1 MYGPA
6 RQLLIDVGGGSESF
20 IGGLERRSARR
31 AEIIAMLRSLLSSVV
46 AVSLP
51 RWPGA
56 GRSRD
61 EREHQRTEPE
71 GRLRSDRPQS
81 PSPRPTEGRET
92 GEVRE
97 SLTRPTV
104 VPKTR
109 YRIVGDL
116 GAGAFGNVS
125 RAEDETTG
133 QDVAIRFLP
142 RGVARAP
149 HAAPTRHPTG
159 GSIVV
164 ASAAHPALVR
174 VLEFSEPEN
183 GHAFVAMELAEGR
196 RLSEVLS
203 EGPLEA
209 DAARRMALDLGGA
222 VATLHKLGLVHG
234 ALRPHNVMV
243 RGDGGVKLM
252 DVELIGLRDAW
263 AMKEIIAEE
272 SPAEYFSPEQIRG
285 VPATEAT
292 DVYAF
297 AVILYEMLCGRP
309 PFQAETRE
317 TLLAKHLT
325 ETPPPMRRQ
334 RRTVPVS
341 VDSVVALAL
350 SKAPPLRP
358 SLQSIL
364 NSLREGASAPAI
376 RWKRKAAIVGGG
388 ALAASIATVV
398 GWALL
403 ASGPSASRPLASP
416 APPAAAA
423 ANMPAAAGPAS
434 NAFTTEVRAA
444 SPLEAT
450 TPAVAPPAVAR
461 PTPPA
466 PLPPATSP
474 RRVDRRVQPETA
486 QAPAGPTRD
495 RTAATNDPENPDFGA
510 VIDWLQKGATG
521 SGR

>member
-149 HAAPTRHPTG
+149 HAATG
-159 GSIVV
+159 ASIVV

-183 GHAFVAMELAEGR
+183 GHAFVAMELAQGR

-209 DAARRMALDLGGA
+209 DAALRMALDLGGA

-388 ALAASIATVV
+388 TLAASIATVV

-486 QAPAGPTRD
+486 QAPTGSALD

-510 VIDWLQKGATG
+510 VIDWLQKRSTG

>member
-1 MYGPA
+1 
-6 RQLLIDVGGGSESF
+6 
-20 IGGLERRSARR
+20 
-31 AEIIAMLRSLLSSVV
+31 MLRSLLSSVV

-61 EREHQRTEPE
+61 ERGHQRTEPE
-71 GRLRSDRPQS
+71 DQPRSDRPQS
-81 PSPRPTEGRET
+81 PSPRPAEGRET

-104 VPKTR
+104 VPKSR

-142 RGVARAP
+142 RGVARAS
-149 HAAPTRHPTG
+149 HAAPTRQPTG

-183 GHAFVAMELAEGR
+183 GHAFVAMELAQGR

-243 RGDGGVKLM
+243 REDGGVKLM

-309 PFQAETRE
+309 PFQAQTRE

-325 ETPPPMRRQ
+325 ETAPPMRRQ

-403 ASGPSASRPLASP
+403 ASGPSAPRPLASP
-416 APPAAAA
+416 APPPAAA
-423 ANMPAAAGPAS
+423 ANMPTAPHPAS
-434 NAFTTEVRAA
+434 SAFTTEVRTA

-461 PTPPA
+461 PTPPSPLSPVA
-466 PLPPATSP
+466 PP
-474 RRVDRRVQPETA
+474 RRVDRRVQTA
-486 QAPAGPTRD
+486 TPQTPPGPTRD
-495 RTAATNDPENPDFGA
+495 RTAAVHDPENPDFSA
-510 VIDWLQKGATG
+510 VIDWLQKGSTG

>member
-1 MYGPA
+1 
-6 RQLLIDVGGGSESF
+6 
-20 IGGLERRSARR
+20 
-31 AEIIAMLRSLLSSVV
+31 MLRSLLSSVV

-51 RWPGA
+51 RWPGS

-61 EREHQRTEPE
+61 DRGHQRTEPE
-71 GRLRSDRPQS
+71 DQLRSDRPQS
-81 PSPRPTEGRET
+81 PSTHQAEGRET
-92 GEVRE
+92 GDARE

-104 VPKTR
+104 VPKSR
-109 YRIVGDL
+109 YRIVGDM

-149 HAAPTRHPTG
+149 HAAPTRQPTG

-183 GHAFVAMELAEGR
+183 GHAFVAMELAQGR

-203 EGPLEA
+203 EGPL
-209 DAARRMALDLGGA
+209 DVNAALRMATDLGGA

-272 SPAEYFSPEQIRG
+272 SPAEYLSPEQIRG

-341 VDSVVALAL
+341 VESVVALAL

-364 NSLREGASAPAI
+364 NQLRELASAPKI

-403 ASGPSASRPLASP
+403 ASGPSAPRPLASP
-416 APPAAAA
+416 APPPAAAA
-423 ANMPAAAGPAS
+423 PNTPAAARPAS
-434 NAFTTEVRAA
+434 SAFTTDVRTA
-444 SPLEAT
+444 SPLGAT
-450 TPAVAPPAVAR
+450 TPAVTPPAVAR
-461 PTPPA
+461 PTPPS
-466 PLPPATSP
+466 PLPPVAPP
-474 RRVDRRVQPETA
+474 RRVDRRVQPETPPV
-486 QAPAGPTRD
+486 QAGPTRD
-495 RTAATNDPENPDFGA
+495 RAAAANDPENPDFGA
-510 VIDWLQKGATG
+510 VIDWLQKGSTG

>member
-1 MYGPA
+1 
-6 RQLLIDVGGGSESF
+6 
-20 IGGLERRSARR
+20 
-31 AEIIAMLRSLLSSVV
+31 
-46 AVSLP
+46 
-51 RWPGA
+51 
-56 GRSRD
+56 
-61 EREHQRTEPE
+61 
-71 GRLRSDRPQS
+71 
-81 PSPRPTEGRET
+81 
-92 GEVRE
+92 
-97 SLTRPTV
+97 LTRPTD
-104 VPKTR
+104 VPKGR

-116 GAGAFGNVS
+116 GAGTFGNVS

-142 RGVARAP
+142 RGVARSP
-149 HAAPTRHPTG
+149 HAAQTRQPAG
-159 GSIVV
+159 ASIVM

-183 GHAFVAMELAEGR
+183 GHAFVAMELAQGR

-203 EGPLEA
+203 EGPLDV
-209 DAARRMALDLGGA
+209 DAALRMAIELGGA
-222 VATLHKLGLVHG
+222 VVTLHKLGLVHG

-243 RGDGGVKLM
+243 RGDGGIKLM

-272 SPAEYFSPEQIRG
+272 SPAEYLSPEQIRG

-341 VDSVVALAL
+341 VESVVALAL

-358 SLQSIL
+358 SLQNIL
-364 NSLREGASAPAI
+364 NHLREGASAPTM
-376 RWKRKAAIVGGG
+376 RWQRKAAIVGGG
-388 ALAASIATVV
+388 ALATSIATVV
-398 GWALL
+398 GWVLL
-403 ASGPSASRPLASP
+403 ASGPSAPRPLASP
-416 APPAAAA
+416 APPPAAAA
-423 ANMPAAAGPAS
+423 HMPDAARPAS
-434 NAFTTEVRAA
+434 SAFTTEIRTA

-450 TPAVAPPAVAR
+450 TPAVVSPVVAR
-461 PTPPA
+461 PTPPS
-466 PLPPATSP
+466 PLPPAAPP
-474 RRVDRRVQPETA
+474 RRVDRRVQSETP

-495 RTAATNDPENPDFGA
+495 RAAAASDPENPDFGA
-510 VIDWLQKGATG
+510 AIDWLQKGSTG

>member
-1 MYGPA
+1 
-6 RQLLIDVGGGSESF
+6 
-20 IGGLERRSARR
+20 
-31 AEIIAMLRSLLSSVV
+31 
-46 AVSLP
+46 
-51 RWPGA
+51 
-56 GRSRD
+56 
-61 EREHQRTEPE
+61 
-71 GRLRSDRPQS
+71 
-81 PSPRPTEGRET
+81 
-92 GEVRE
+92 
-97 SLTRPTV
+97 
-104 VPKTR
+104 
-109 YRIVGDL
+109 
-116 GAGAFGNVS
+116 
-125 RAEDETTG
+125 
-133 QDVAIRFLP
+133 
-142 RGVARAP
+142 
-149 HAAPTRHPTG
+149 
-159 GSIVV
+159 
-164 ASAAHPALVR
+164 
-174 VLEFSEPEN
+174 
-183 GHAFVAMELAEGR
+183 
-196 RLSEVLS
+196 
-203 EGPLEA
+203 
-209 DAARRMALDLGGA
+209 
-222 VATLHKLGLVHG
+222 
-234 ALRPHNVMV
+234 MV

-388 ALAASIATVV
+388 TLAASIATVV

-486 QAPAGPTRD
+486 PAGPTRD

-510 VIDWLQKGATG
+510 VIDWLQKGSTG

>member
-1 MYGPA
+1 
-6 RQLLIDVGGGSESF
+6 
-20 IGGLERRSARR
+20 
-31 AEIIAMLRSLLSSVV
+31 
-46 AVSLP
+46 
-51 RWPGA
+51 
-56 GRSRD
+56 
-61 EREHQRTEPE
+61 
-71 GRLRSDRPQS
+71 
-81 PSPRPTEGRET
+81 
-92 GEVRE
+92 
-97 SLTRPTV
+97 V
-104 VPKTR
+104 VPKSR

-116 GAGAFGNVS
+116 GAGTFGNVS

-142 RGVARAP
+142 RGVARAS
-149 HAAPTRHPTG
+149 HVTPTRQPTG

-183 GHAFVAMELAEGR
+183 GHAFVAMELAQGR

-203 EGPLEA
+203 EGPLDV
-209 DAARRMALDLGGA
+209 DAARCMALDLGGA

-243 RGDGGVKLM
+243 REDGGVKLM

-403 ASGPSASRPLASP
+403 ASGPSAPRPLASP
-416 APPAAAA
+416 APPPAAA
-423 ANMPAAAGPAS
+423 ANMPAAARPAS

-450 TPAVAPPAVAR
+450 TPEVAPPAVAR
-461 PTPPA
+461 PVPPSPLSPVA
-466 PLPPATSP
+466 PP
-474 RRVDRRVQPETA
+474 RRADRRVQPATP
-486 QAPAGPTRD
+486 QAPAGPASD
-495 RTAATNDPENPDFGA
+495 RTAAASDPENPDFGA
-510 VIDWLQKGATG
+510 VIDWLQKGS
-521 SGR
+521 SGRGR